1 MSMNT
6 VRKVAEYE
14 QAVALRKRGFTYGDI
29 AKIVG
34 VSKATVS
41 NWLSREA
48 WSMRVRD
55 DNTKRAARDNSKRM
69 VILNKARTKQYAK
82 LYAEAERSAATEFKH
97 YKHDPLFMAG
107 IGLYMAIGDISPTP
121 FLRVSGTRM
130 ESHRVFVHFATEFLG
145 VPREKIR
152 FLLHV
157 HKAHDP
163 LVCSKR
169 WSKTIR
175 VPIEQFHKYQVIQG
189 GDGDHTLHFGVGNTI
204 IGGTVF
210 KKKLL
215 AWVQLAAKEL

>member
-1 MSMNT
+1 MI
-6 VRKVAEYE
+6 RKTAAYDE
-14 QAVALRKRGFTYGDI
+14 AMALRKRGFSYAEI

-41 NWLSREA
+41 NWFAREA
-48 WSMRVRD
+48 WSSRVRD
-55 DNTKRAARDNSKRM
+55 DNAKRAARDNGKR
-69 VILNKARTKQYAK
+69 ISLLNKARAKQFAK

-107 IGLYMAIGDISPTP
+107 VGMYLTVGDLSPTP
-121 FLRVSGTRM
+121 FLRVSSTRM
-130 ESHRVFVHFATEFLG
+130 EVHRLFCTFATEFLG

-152 FLLHV
+152 FLLHIHENQNV
-157 HKAHDP
+157 AA
-163 LVCSKR
+163 CARR

-175 VPIEQFHKYQVIQG
+175 LPVSQFHKHQVIQG
-189 GDGDHTLHFGVGNTI
+189 KADAHTLHFGVGNTI

-215 AWVQLAAKEL
+215 AWVTIASKELYN